1 VTRNNEEAAT
11 GLFAALAHEGRRD
24 VLRFL
29 RDRDYVR
36 AGDIGTALAIGPST
50 LSGHLKVLRQAG
62 LVESRR
68 RGTEIQYR
76 LRMSLVDEAI
86 LALMALRREQEA
98 PGPDDPEHVS
108 SPTDE
113 REEPIR

>member
-1 VTRNNEEAAT
+1 VTRNSEEAAS

-86 LALMALRREQEA
+86 LALMALRREQGA

>member
-1 VTRNNEEAAT
+1 MTRNTEEAT
-11 GLFAALAHEGRRD
+11 SGIFAALAHGGRRD
-24 VLRFL
+24 ILRFL
-29 RDRDYVR
+29 RDRDFVR
-36 AGDIGTALAIGPST
+36 AGDIGEALSISPST

-86 LALMALRREQEA
+86 LALSSLRREQPQGELGSA
-98 PGPDDPEHVS
+98 GS
-108 SPTDE
+108 TTPTTND
-113 REEPIR
+113 REEPFR